1 MSPENTPSEFR
12 NRTHRWRDYLLYA
25 PHIVS
30 AIAFIIFLIM
40 YINTCKDI
48 YFEFKSGN
56 SSRNIEAL
64 QDTNKI
70 FGTFVTIS
78 GIALLF
84 LFSKQL
90 VNIFMKHK
98 YITSFL
104 ITVFSIFIPVLLS
117 IFKVIGNPMELI
129 MVLVAVICG
138 IPGLA
143 QFMQTQFMQSFNK
156 EKREESGIQKNVSNS
171 SPEFIQENSPTTIQE
186 NSPTTIQE
194 NSPIFIHGNSNSSI
208 SIQGNFTTTN
218 QHVTNIVDKRSERDR
233 ATADACK
240 MLASKDSTYRIS
252 GVKILVN
259 LADSWLDNSDP
270 TCKKDEGKCQD
281 IIDILCAHIRTM
293 PKNCTAQ
300 DLNNIKMLQGKKK
313 NAIEKEAEVRQLIF
327 SEIKKRTDYLN
338 KINIPYD
345 ISNPLPEE
353 IEPPEDS
360 WGRCTFNFSGAPIFY
375 SLNGMHFPN
384 SNFSKANFYEGSSL
398 LNTRFQKAE
407 FVNATF
413 FEDIKF
419 NNAKFLGQTLFTKS
433 IFKKNV
439 SFYGV
444 HFLGELHS
452 SEIDVYGIADYS
464 AARFYDRTIFHRA
477 EFHKDLEGYS
487 GHPINWQNQDYT
499 LFKAV
504 HTAPRETIEWYY
516 TKFYGYVDFYSSV
529 FNNDALFRDVEFM
542 EGCNFLRST
551 FKTADFK
558 NSKFRGKI
566 GFQEVTFT
574 HLAYY
579 DNVNSR
585 FQIDSFYGAKY
596 IYGPTHNFPGFAHLG
611 NIPKD
616 KNFDVGIYLYPL
628 GSMFYKILKN
638 GKEIYSQPAKPI
650 EESDNQGETPSK

>member
-1 MSPENTPSEFR
+1 MSKTDNKQAQQNHGRFHSLATHIQHHPYISLTIPSLIFIAISV
-12 NRTHRWRDYLLYA
+12 THLLISDKTLQTIIQVIAYILGLIIVIILFVIAHNQRKADSSKIDLIFLCGISLATLLGFAYFSKMIGDISAIIIGIASIAVQIALPLYA
-25 PHIVS
+25 K
-30 AIAFIIFLIM
+30 
-40 YINTCKDI
+40 TG
-48 YFEFKSGN
+48 KSKESEIQEN
-56 SSRNIEAL
+56 
-64 QDTNKI
+64 
-70 FGTFVTIS
+70 
-78 GIALLF
+78 
-84 LFSKQL
+84 
-90 VNIFMKHK
+90 
-98 YITSFL
+98 
-104 ITVFSIFIPVLLS
+104 LS
-117 IFKVIGNPMELI
+117 D
-129 MVLVAVICG
+129 
-138 IPGLA
+138 
-143 QFMQTQFMQSFNK
+143 
-156 EKREESGIQKNVSNS
+156 S
-171 SPEFIQENSPTTIQE
+171 SPKFSQENSPASIQ
-186 NSPTTIQE
+186 N
-194 NSPIFIHGNSNSSI
+194 NSPISIQNNNNSPI
-208 SIQGNFTTTN
+208 SIQNNVTN
-218 QHVTNIVDKRSERDR
+218 TQHVTNLIDEQSNRERITTN
-233 ATADACK
+233 ALK
-240 MLASKDSTYRIS
+240 MLNSKNLTSRIS
-252 GVKILVN
+252 AVKTLAN
-259 LADSWLDNSDP
+259 MADSWLDDSDP

-487 GHPINWQNQDYT
+487 GPPINWQNQDYT

>member
-1 MSPENTPSEFR
+1 MSKMGNKPDQQNCTPSHSSATNIQRPLYIPLVILSLFFTIISI
-12 NRTHRWRDYLLYA
+12 THLFTSDKNLQ
-25 PHIVS
+25 
-30 AIAFIIFLIM
+30 AIIQVAAYISGITIAIILFLIAHNQRKTNHSTGLIRIIFL
-40 YINTCKDI
+40 
-48 YFEFKSGN
+48 YFVLPAFL
-56 SSRNIEAL
+56 I
-64 QDTNKI
+64 
-70 FGTFVTIS
+70 
-78 GIALLF
+78 GIAF
-84 LFSKQL
+84 FSKIPL
-90 VNIFMKHK
+90 DAGA
-98 YITSFL
+98 
-104 ITVFSIFIPVLLS
+104 VFGIIIP
-117 IFKVIGNPMELI
+117 
-129 MVLVAVICG
+129 
-138 IPGLA
+138 LA
-143 QFMQTQFMQSFNK
+143 YAFYEKLGKSK
-156 EKREESGIQKNVSNS
+156 EIDIQENASAP
-171 SPEFIQENSPTTIQE
+171 SPRFIQENSSTSIQ
-186 NSPTTIQE
+186 NNLP
-194 NSPIFIHGNSNSSI
+194 I
-208 SIQGNFTTTN
+208 SIQGNNNSPISIQHHITTN

-233 ATADACK
+233 ATAEACK
-240 MLASKDSTYRIS
+240 MLASKDSMSRIS
-252 GVKILVN
+252 GVKMLVN
-259 LADSWLDNSDP
+259 LADSWLDDSDP

-477 EFHKDLEGYS
+477 EFHKDLEGCS
-487 GHPINWQNQDYT
+487 GPPINWQNQDYT